1 MKVLE
6 PSKKHMTEKNEHKA
20 GLFPFRGL
28 PEVKALPMSRM
39 KILFRK

>member
-20 GLFPFRGL
+20 GLFVQRITRSQGIINEQNENSF
-28 PEVKALPMSRM
+28 
-39 KILFRK
+39 